1 MSDRSG
7 DMSNRGCS
15 RYMSD
20 RSGDMSKRSR
30 DMTNSGRNSR
40 NMGKWVSK
48 NRSWEVLINMGTRSK
63 DQRISIRISNCF
75 SISFSICITLCNV
88 VIPIG
93 RLITESFHYF
103 LANLL
108 VLNLFSFD
116 SFSFTNI
123 FSGWNTSLG
132 GEHLM
137 FCLAVWGRDCVLIPN
152 SMVVGISLGVS
163 ICNCFSFSLC
173 GRGFSRDSKKIGNSK
188 YLYHVEIVRYFPRW
202 LVE

>member
-1 MSDRSG
+1 
-7 DMSNRGCS
+7 MSNMGCS

-20 RSGDMSKRSR
+20 RSRDMSKR
-30 DMTNSGRNSR
+30 GRNSR
-40 NMGKWVSK
+40 NMGKWVCK

-75 SISFSICITLCNV
+75 SISLSISFTLCDV

-108 VLNLFSFD
+108 VLNLFGFD

-152 SMVVGISLGVS
+152 SMVVGISLG

-173 GRGFSRDSKKIGNSK
+173 GRGCSRDSKKIGNSK

-202 LVE
+202 LVELKCPH